1 MSIVSDVRTAF
12 GSAPDL
18 DGEYSR
24 MERSMKI
31 YRGNAP
37 WLRVKRSGLHSRG
50 ERRMFSMN
58 TAKAAAD
65 ELTALVIC
73 EGAELFTDVPEYTA
87 YINEV
92 LEENGFHAMLPDFF
106 SKAFM
111 SGGGA
116 VTVKAGDGFPE
127 LSVISAENFLP
138 ISWNSREITEAV
150 FRTAYS
156 ENGRLYTLLERFS
169 SGENGCPVTE
179 SRLFKK
185 ERFGAALGSEIPE
198 AGGVFEYRG
207 VTGKLFSC
215 FRPAV
220 SGGYDGSPVG
230 CGVMDL
236 ALDTLRALDIAFDSM
251 AREFILGKK
260 RIIVPYSC
268 IRTVTDPET
277 GAAVRYFDADDEAFV
292 ALKADDRNDLQ
303 VTDNTCVLRIEEHVS
318 AIKALLNI
326 LCFQLGISSEA
337 LAFDSMR
344 GLKTIKTAT
353 EVISQDSKTARTV
366 HVNRKMAD
374 AFFKGL
380 AEAIISV
387 GICTGRLTPK
397 PYSVTVGWRDGVIID
412 DGTVISENIRL
423 VEAGLR
429 SRERAVMEI
438 NKCDKTAAEEELSA
452 VAEGR

>member
-1 MSIVSDVRTAF
+1 MSIVSDARTVF
-12 GSAPDL
+12 GSAPEL
-18 DGEYSR
+18 EGEYGR
-24 MERSMKI
+24 IERAMRI

-65 ELTALVIC
+65 ELAALVIC
-73 EGAELFTDVPEYTA
+73 EGAEFFTNVPEYTE
-87 YINEV
+87 YVNRV

-116 VTVKAGDGFPE
+116 VTVGAEDGFVG

-138 ISWNSREITEAV
+138 VSWNGREITEAI
-150 FRTAYS
+150 FRTGFS
-156 ENGRLYTLLERFS
+156 EGGSRYTVLERFS
-169 SGENGCPVTE
+169 NGEKGFPVTE
-179 SRLFKK
+179 SRAFVS
-185 ERFGAALGSEIPE
+185 ERSGVSLGREVPE
-198 AGGVFEYRG
+198 MGGSTEYRG
-207 VTGKLFSC
+207 VSGKLFSC

-230 CGVMDL
+230 CGVMDF

-292 ALKADDRNDLQ
+292 ALKTDDRTDLQ
-303 VTDNTCVLRIEEHVS
+303 VTDSTCVLRIEEHVS

-337 LAFDSMR
+337 LAFDSVR

-366 HVNRKMAD
+366 NINRRMATE
-374 AFFKGL
+374 FFKGL

-387 GICTGRLTPK
+387 GICTGKLMPK
-397 PYSVTVGWRDGVIID
+397 PHTITIGWKDGIIID

-438 NKCDKTAAEEELSA
+438 NKCDRTAAEEELSA
-452 VAEGR
+452 VDERR